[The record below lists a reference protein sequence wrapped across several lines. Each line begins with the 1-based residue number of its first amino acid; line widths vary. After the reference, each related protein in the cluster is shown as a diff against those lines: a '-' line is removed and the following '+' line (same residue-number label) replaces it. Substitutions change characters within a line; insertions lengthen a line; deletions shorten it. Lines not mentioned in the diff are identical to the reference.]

1 MTPKESLWLAT
12 SPRPH
17 QAPTVVPVEVD
28 VVVVGG
34 GIAGMTAAL
43 TLKRRGVSVAVV
55 EMRRVGH
62 GETGHTTAH
71 LTELVDAR
79 YADVERDFGRDAAKL
94 VASSSRAA
102 IDHIEG
108 WSKEFPCA
116 FERVPAYLYA
126 ETDEQAHDLPRE
138 VEAARRAGV
147 EASIGAEVPLPFAT
161 LGAIRVGRQAQFH
174 PMAYL
179 HGLAR
184 ALPGDGCYLFEESR
198 VTEVDDGEPCRVA
211 LESGVELR
219 AKAVL
224 VTANV
229 PVFNVLLLHTKL
241 AAYRTYAVAARADRL
256 PPPGLYW
263 DAGDPY
269 HYTRRHDDARGSW
282 LIVGGEDHKTGHCD
296 DTEAAYARLRS
307 YATERFGVTDFTHEW
322 SGQIIEPVDGLPY
335 IGRNAASDNVFVAT
349 GFSGNGMTLGTVAGL
364 MLADAAQGLANPWA
378 ELYEATRMK
387 VLGTVK
393 DILVEN
399 VDFPVHLIG
408 DRLAMP
414 ERSVDDLKPGEG
426 DVVMVGGRKLA
437 VYCDERGTHHGLSP
451 VCTHMG
457 CHVNWNTAEK
467 SWDCPCHGGRF
478 DALGQ
483 VLNGPP
489 VSPLEA
495 RPLSE
500 PGPALVPDGD
510 LEGAV

>member
-1 MTPKESLWLAT
+1 MTTPKESLWLAT
-12 SPRPH
+12 SSRPH
-17 QAPTVVPVEVD
+17 QAPAAFPVEVD

-34 GIAGMTAAL
+34 GVTGLTAAL

-71 LTELVDAR
+71 LTELLDAR
-79 YADVERDFGRDAAKL
+79 YERIERDFGRDAAAL
-94 VASSSRAA
+94 VASSGRAA
-102 IDHIEG
+102 LDHIEA
-108 WSKEFPCA
+108 WSREFPCG
-116 FERVPAYLYA
+116 FERVPGFMFA
-126 ETDEQAHDLPRE
+126 ENGEQAHALERE
-138 VEAARRAGV
+138 VEAARAAGV
-147 EASIGAEVPLPFAT
+147 DAAFVDEVPLPFPT
-161 LGAIRVGRQAQFH
+161 VGAMRVERQAQFH

-184 ALPGDGCYLFEESR
+184 ALPGGGCHLFEECR

-219 AKAVL
+219 ARSVL

-229 PVFNVLLLHTKL
+229 PVFNLLLLHTKV
-241 AAYRTYAVAARADRL
+241 AAYRTYALAAREGRV

-269 HYTRRHDDARGSW
+269 HYVRRHDDARGPW
-282 LIVGGEDHKTGHCD
+282 LIVGGEDHKTGQCD
-296 DTEAAYARLRS
+296 DTAAAYSRLRA
-307 YATERFGVTDFTHEW
+307 YASERFGAADFAYEW
-322 SGQIIEPVDGLPY
+322 SGQVIEPVDGLPY

-349 GFSGNGMTLGTVAGL
+349 GLSGNGMTLGTLAGV
-364 MLADAAQGLANPWA
+364 MLADACQGAANPWS

-387 VLGTVK
+387 VVGTVR
-393 DILVEN
+393 DMVVEN

-408 DRLAMP
+408 DRLAVP
-414 ERSVDDLKPGEG
+414 TRTLDDLAPGEG

-437 VYCDERGTHHGLSP
+437 VYCDERGTLHGLSP

-457 CHVNWNTAEK
+457 CHVSWNNAES

-478 DALGQ
+478 DALGR

-489 VSPLEA
+489 LAPLEQ

-500 PGPALVPDGD
+500 PEPALVPHGD
-510 LEGAV
+510 PEAA